1 MTRRADGADR
11 NEGRRRGAS
20 GPPALALFLALAT
33 LALLGTPVVF
43 TLLVLGMVANETG
56 TTSTV
61 VGNSIPITAPFTA
74 AIDLVTS
81 TSPVALEALLHA
93 AQPGPAEVKT
103 PLSTTGSVPSGA
115 GAAAIPPPW
124 AALSQQAA
132 ATCPGLPWT
141 VLAAIA
147 HTESDFGQDP
157 APGVQSGANSSGAAG
172 PLQMGIKGAAG
183 DAFFAY
189 DHPVPAD
196 PAPNPQG
203 APEPPSPYNPIEALL
218 AATRMLCSDGAAQSL
233 PVAIYA
239 YNHATW
245 YVDEVLALAQ
255 QYSGNASG

>member
-1 MTRRADGADR
+1 MTRRAHRADH
-11 NEGRRRGAS
+11 NNGRRGAP
-20 GPPALALFLALAT
+20 GPAAIALFLALAT
-33 LALLGTPVVF
+33 LALLGTPLVL
-43 TLLVLGMVANETG
+43 TLLVLGMVTNKTG
-56 TTSTV
+56 TASAV
-61 VGNSIPITAPFTA
+61 VGSSIPVTAPFTA
-74 AIDLVTS
+74 AIELLS
-81 TSPVALEALLHA
+81 SASPVVLETLLHA
-93 AQPGPAEVKT
+93 AQPGSAKVSPS
-103 PLSTTGSVPSGA
+103 LSTAGSVPSGS

-124 AALSQQAA
+124 AVLSQQAA

-157 APGVQSGANSSGAAG
+157 APGVQSGSNSSGAAG
-172 PLQMGIKGAAG
+172 PLQMGIGGAAG

-196 PAPNPQG
+196 PAPNPPG
-203 APEPPSPYNPIEALL
+203 TPEPPSPYNPIEALL

-255 QYSGNASG
+255 QYGGNASG